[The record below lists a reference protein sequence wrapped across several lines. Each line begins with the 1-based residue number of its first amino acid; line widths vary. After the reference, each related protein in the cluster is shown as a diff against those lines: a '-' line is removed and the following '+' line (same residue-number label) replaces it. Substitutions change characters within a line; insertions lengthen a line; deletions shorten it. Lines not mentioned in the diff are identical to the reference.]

1 MGYDF
6 TAAGLSGML
15 CDLGAVDQPKFPN
28 GVNVI
33 CDFLTGYLGTI
44 GVQAALLRRA
54 KEGGSYRITVTLS
67 QTIMFEQAL
76 GLIDLNTLLKLDTM
90 GPEHQPMPPNLQTGQ
105 TVFGEFTRL
114 GSQVEL
120 SKTPEFWADPLI
132 EPIGS
137 SKPEWK
143 LQP

>member
-1 MGYDF
+1 
-6 TAAGLSGML
+6 
-15 CDLGAVDQPKFPN
+15 
-28 GVNVI
+28 
-33 CDFLTGYLGTI
+33 
-44 GVQAALLRRA
+44 
-54 KEGGSYRITVTLS
+54 
-67 QTIMFEQAL
+67 MFEQAL

-105 TVFGEFTRL
+105 TAFGEFTRL